1 MNTMAILAII
11 AIVIV
16 VGVIESIVII
26 RNTHA
31 ALAAESIQGLCASI
45 TAHGGTFGG
54 GVNGTI
60 LASQP
65 SQCHTVMK

>member
-11 AIVIV
+11 SIIIV
-16 VGVIESIVII
+16 VGVIECIVII
-26 RNTHA
+26 TNIHA
-31 ALAAESIQGLCASI
+31 ALAAQSIQGLCASI

-54 GVNGTI
+54 GPNGTI

-65 SQCHTVMK
+65 GQCHTVP

>member
-26 RNTHA
+26 TNIHA
-31 ALAAESIQGLCASI
+31 AVAAQSIQGLCASI
-45 TAHGGTFGG
+45 TGQGGTFGG
-54 GVNGTI
+54 GLNGTI
-60 LASQP
+60 IASQP
-65 SQCHTVMK
+65 SQCHTVIP